1 MLSAVTLKVLGAFAV
16 FVLSI
21 AGFALPQYLIK
32 NYGDSSSIESLVIA
46 GRDGS
51 PLFTYG
57 FYVLKAFASGVIFGV
72 AMVHLLV
79 DALESLE
86 TYSSFPSKWNIQKN
100 YVAVSKALS

>member
-1 MLSAVTLKVLGAFAV
+1 MISAVTLKTLGAFAV
-16 FVLSI
+16 FVVSI

-32 NYGDSSSIESLVIA
+32 NFGDSSSIESLVLA

-79 DALESLE
+79 DALESLQ
-86 TYSSFPSKWNIQKN
+86 TYSSFPSICAICIT
-100 YVAVSKALS
+100 YMILSCL

>member
-1 MLSAVTLKVLGAFAV
+1 MISALTLKVLGAFAV
-16 FVLSI
+16 FVLSL

-32 NYGDSSSIESLVIA
+32 NFGESSSFETLVLA
-46 GRDGS
+46 GNGAS

-86 TYSSFPSKWNIQKN
+86 VYTAFPG
-100 YVAVSKALS
+100 A